1 MPMGYHTLVG
11 DMGTSLS
18 GGQKQRLLLA
28 RALYKSPRV
37 LVLDEATSHLD
48 IERER
53 LVSNAIRALEITR
66 ISVAHRTET
75 IAMSERVVKIS
86 KGKIEQDLTQKAR
99 NLITEETN

>member
-1 MPMGYHTLVG
+1 
-11 DMGTSLS
+11 
-18 GGQKQRLLLA
+18 
-28 RALYKSPRV
+28 
-37 LVLDEATSHLD
+37 VLDEATSHLD

-66 ISVAHRTET
+66 ISVTHRTET

>member
-18 GGQKQRLLLA
+18 GGQKQRLLLV

-66 ISVAHRTET
+66 ISVTHRTET